1 MTLVSLMIGT
11 VLSMLTILAMLALY
25 KNLIQVA
32 VEATQDASHDG
43 GLASALLTA
52 QMELAGA
59 GFGLEENA
67 DTLVHLPSSAAVLW
81 RHMDLDTLQTSCSGL
96 LLREHPTKKERE
108 YRTLTLLHKPV
119 CNAALSTLSTAESD
133 AALKLSWGDEPGNI
147 TNLAVFDPEI
157 VLKFTKDNS
166 VPCSNYSTSDGLNQ
180 QQITI
185 EASTSSSIN
194 TSNSALVAALET
206 IYTVC
211 LANIPGS
218 AGGENNEDS

>member
-1 MTLVSLMIGT
+1 MRQLRKQHGMTLVSLMIGT

-59 GFGLEENA
+59 GFGLKENA

-96 LLREHPTKKERE
+96 LLRKHPTTKERE

-119 CNAALSTLSTAESD
+119 CNATLSTLSIAGSD
-133 AALKLSWGDEPGNI
+133 AALKLSWGDEPGTI
-147 TNLAVFDPEI
+147 TNLAVLDPDTE
-157 VLKFTKDNS
+157 LTFEEDSS
-166 VPCSNYSTSDGLNQ
+166 VSCSNYGTDLGVGQHRIIIN
-180 QQITI
+180 
-185 EASTSSSIN
+185 ASNSSSVN
-194 TSNSALVAALET
+194 ALKT
-206 IYTVC
+206 TYTVC

-218 AGGENNEDS
+218 TGGEK